1 MTRTINAAGLAL
13 VREYEGLRLEAY
25 QDTSGIWTIGYGHA
39 GEVEPDDC
47 ISSARAEQLLKT
59 DLAKAERTVAGLV
72 KVPLTDN
79 QFSALV
85 SFVFNVGEG
94 SFAKSTLLKKL
105 NEGGYGLVPACLKS
119 WIFDNGRV
127 LPGLVKRRAA
137 EAALW
142 SLGLSSE
149 AIAKRKST

>member
-13 VREYEGLRLEAY
+13 VRAYEGLGLEAY
-25 QDTSGIWTIGYGHA
+25 RDTSGVWTIGYGHTR
-39 GEVEPDDC
+39 GIGPGDS
-47 ISSARAEQLLKT
+47 ISTERAEQFLET
-59 DLAKAERTVAGLV
+59 DLMEAERAVAALV

-85 SFVFNVGEG
+85 SFVFNAGEMA
-94 SFAKSTLLKKL
+94 FAKSTLLRKL

-137 EAALW
+137 EATLW
-142 SLGLSSE
+142 S
-149 AIAKRKST
+149 AV

>member
-13 VREYEGLRLEAY
+13 VREHEGLRLAAY
-25 QDTSGIWTIGYGHA
+25 RDTSGIWTIGYGHTE
-39 GEVEPDDC
+39 EVRPGYC
-47 ISSARAEQLLKT
+47 ISSDRAEQLLKA
-59 DLAKAERTVAGLV
+59 DLTRAERAVAALV

-94 SFAKSTLLKKL
+94 AFAKSTLLRKL
-105 NEGGYGLVPACLKS
+105 NESGYGLVPACLKS

-127 LPGLVKRRAA
+127 LPGLVKRRAD

-142 SLGLSSE
+142 S
-149 AIAKRKST
+149 KT

>member
-1 MTRTINAAGLAL
+1 MRTVNTGGLAL
-13 VREYEGLRLEAY
+13 VREHEGLRLKAY
-25 QDTSGIWTIGYGHA
+25 QDSAGVWTIGYGHTR
-39 GEVEPDDC
+39 GVRPGDS
-47 ISSARAEQLLKT
+47 ISAARAEQFLDA
-59 DLAKAERTVAGLV
+59 DLAEAERAVARLV
-72 KVPLTDN
+72 KVPLTDD

-85 SFVFNVGEG
+85 SFVFNTGEG
-94 SFAKSTLLKKL
+94 AFARSTLLRKL

-142 SLGLSSE
+142 SK
-149 AIAKRKST
+149 A

>member
-1 MTRTINAAGLAL
+1 MTRIINAAGLAL
-13 VREYEGLRLEAY
+13 VRAYEGLRLEAY
-25 QDTSGIWTIGYGHA
+25 QDSGGVWTIGYGRTHGVKA
-39 GEVEPDDC
+39 GDH
-47 ISSARAEQLLKT
+47 ISAERAEHMLKA
-59 DLAKAERTVAGLV
+59 DLMAAEASVSRLV
-72 KVPLTDN
+72 NVRLTDN

-94 SFAKSTLLKKL
+94 QFAACTLLRKL

-127 LPGLVKRRAA
+127 QPGLVKRRAA

-142 SLGLSSE
+142 SM
-149 AIAKRKST
+149 T

>member
-13 VREYEGLRLEAY
+13 VRACEGLRLEAY
-25 QDTSGIWTIGYGHA
+25 RDTSDVWTIGYGHTRGVA
-39 GEVEPDDC
+39 PGDS
-47 ISSARAEQLLKT
+47 ISTERAEQFLEA
-59 DLAKAERTVAGLV
+59 DLMEAERAVSALV

-85 SFVFNVGEG
+85 SFVFNAGEG
-94 SFAKSTLLKKL
+94 AFAKSTMLRKL
-105 NEGGYGLVPACLKS
+105 NEGGYGLVPAYLRS

-137 EAALW
+137 EATLW
-142 SLGLSSE
+142 S
-149 AIAKRKST
+149 AA